1 MSEPTEKISM
11 YIKKN
16 KVNVSELSRDT
27 GIAYRVLYDS
37 LLNSAR
43 KRKLRVDE
51 FLKICKYLHLDMEM
65 FTEDGEAEKTKN

>member
-1 MSEPTEKISM
+1 MSDPTEKISI

-37 LLNSAR
+37 FLNSAR
-43 KRKLRVDE
+43 KRKLRADE
-51 FLKICKYLHLDMEM
+51 FLKICKYLQLDMTM
-65 FTEDGEAEKTKN
+65 FAEDGKAEKTKN